1 MTETWAA
8 VLLALASA
16 LSQAFGTVMRHRTP
30 RRAEGGPEGPFAVL
44 TSRFWWTG
52 MGISLAG
59 FVLQG
64 LALAYGTL
72 ILVQTL
78 TVLSLTFAL
87 PLGAWVTRRRVTKTE
102 LFWGHVLTGCVMIL
116 IIYGRPTGA
125 ESHPPWYEWAL
136 ACAGGIV
143 VVVVLFQLSR
153 ARRTNGSRALLL
165 GVAGGTAFA
174 YVALLTKGV
183 ADRWLAGGALEVA
196 TNGQV
201 YGLVVAA
208 VAALTLQQMSFSAGA
223 VHQAVPASTV
233 TTPVV
238 SLVLGVVV
246 LGERFAVDGPEL
258 AILAGTLSVMVVAT
272 VRLAHKE
279 VDVDT

>member
-16 LSQAFGTVMRHRTP
+16 LSQALGTVMRHRTKG
-30 RRAEGGPEGPFAVL
+30 RAGGRLEGRFDVL
-44 TSRFWWTG
+44 SSRYWWTG

-59 FVLQG
+59 FVFQG
-64 LALAYGTL
+64 LALAYGSL

-78 TVLSLTFAL
+78 TVMSLIFAL
-87 PLGAWVTRRRVTKTE
+87 PLGAWITGRRVSTTE
-102 LFWGHVLTGCVMIL
+102 LIWGHVLAGCVIVL
-116 IIYGRPTGA
+116 VIYGRPTGGDA
-125 ESHPPWYEWAL
+125 HPPWYEWAA
-136 ACAGGIV
+136 ACAGGAL
-143 VVVVLFQLSR
+143 VVVLLRLSR
-153 ARRTNGSRALLL
+153 RRHRNGSRALLL

-183 ADRWLAGGALEVA
+183 AERWYAGGLAEVF
-196 TNGQV
+196 TTGEV

-208 VAALTLQQMSFSAGA
+208 VTALTLQQMSFSAGA

-238 SLVLGVVV
+238 ALVLGVVV
-246 LGERFAVDGPEL
+246 LGEWFSVDGAEL
-258 AILAGTLSVMVVAT
+258 ALLFATLVVMVVAT

-279 VDVDT
+279 VDA